1 MSNAVQAKNKPRMRF
16 GAKWVEAGQISEK
29 SETRGKSREVLLAR
43 SMFDLKELKMK
54 EGILMF
60 TKATNWSRTGGVWR
74 ICLQSQWC

>member
-54 EGILMF
+54 EHL
-60 TKATNWSRTGGVWR
+60 
-74 ICLQSQWC
+74 